1 MSKINL
7 IDIGAVGGFDRPWSL
22 HTDKI
27 ERSLSFEPNEAPI
40 LTGLNTKFYTRKATK
55 ISCLAKL

>member
-7 IDIGAVGGFDRPWSL
+7 IDIGAVGGFDRPWGFY
-22 HTDKI
+22 TDKI

-40 LTGLNTKFYTRKATK
+40 VTGKHFNIKSLQT
-55 ISCLAKL
+55 